1 MSRIHIYDPS
11 LCCSS
16 GVCGEEVDPALVD
29 ARAMIAAAQEE
40 GIEVTRH
47 NPATAPLD
55 FAQEPAVVK
64 LLETEGTQA
73 LPAVVV
79 DGTLVQSGSYPTLC
93 QLRAWSQDGAGAKAS
108 ETPSTSRRRC
118 CCGGASCC

>member
-40 GIEVTRH
+40 GIEITRH
-47 NPATAPLD
+47 NPSTAPLD
-55 FAQEPAVVK
+55 FAQEPAIAK
-64 LLETEGTQA
+64 LLETKGTQA

-79 DGTLVQSGSYPTLC
+79 DGTLVQYGSYPTIS
-93 QLRAWSQDGAGAKAS
+93 QVRAWNRDGADANAT
-108 ETPSTSRRRC
+108 ETPAASRQCR
-118 CCGGASCC
+118 CGGASCC